1 MRLDLNLETVKDFAL
16 DVWED
21 LGRTRLAGVA
31 VGLSVALLMITT
43 AVLVSPGGETDVKAS
58 SPVIEPTTP
67 EDDVS
72 FAAPSEEPMQLADID
87 LSAPRDPF
95 RSLDGL
101 AASDQ
106 TLLPAGEQ
114 ILDSVTS
121 VSSTSTGVTT
131 TDDTS
136 ALVPIGDLTTTPSTT
151 PSDDSDESEGNF
163 GGVTHDP
170 SSTPVTDYSYVADVQ
185 FGRISAAAAPTST

>member
-43 AVLVSPGGETDVKAS
+43 AVLLRPGGETDVEAS
-58 SPVIEPTTP
+58 SPVIAPTTP
-67 EDDVS
+67 EEDVS
-72 FAAPSEEPMQLADID
+72 FTAPDDEPMELADID

-114 ILDSVTS
+114 ILETQMPCEEELARPQPPAIRERLDRVLI
-121 VSSTSTGVTT
+121 
-131 TDDTS
+131 
-136 ALVPIGDLTTTPSTT
+136 ALHPTRLAYQNETKI
-151 PSDDSDESEGNF
+151 F
-163 GGVTHDP
+163 G
-170 SSTPVTDYSYVADVQ
+170 
-185 FGRISAAAAPTST
+185 